1 MNKKEKTRYYIKT
14 PYESWA
20 SRSTLKECVRDF
32 KSYIKCGIDS
42 EDENVKQE
50 AEKYARYIKQGK
62 VKVIEVTIIGDQI
75 KEEVYETIKRV
86 EE

>member
-1 MNKKEKTRYYIKT
+1 MSAKEKTRYYIKT

-32 KSYIKCGIDS
+32 KRYIKCGIDS
-42 EDENVKQE
+42 KDEAVKQE
-50 AEKYARYIKQGK
+50 AEKYARYIRQGK
-62 VKVIEVTIIGDQI
+62 VKVIEVTIIGNQV
-75 KEEVYETIKRV
+75 KQEEYETITRV